1 MRSVNIN
8 GTELHYA
15 EAGVGGQPLLMVH
28 GTLGDQR
35 SFAAQMEPLAAAGLH
50 VMALSM
56 RHCWP
61 GTWSTDGGD
70 FRIDTHVADVAAFIR
85 ALGKGPVALLGHSRG
100 GHIAVR
106 VAERHP
112 DLLRALL
119 LAEPGGELDES
130 LGGKPAA
137 AGNANAFT
145 KAAELIAAG
154 NEEGGLKVVAEHTG
168 GPGAWERRPEDR
180 KTVSRANARTM
191 LGQQNE
197 QRRPY
202 SRATAAA
209 ILTPTLFLYGANTR
223 PNFVANVEA
232 LADAI
237 SGSKVVVI
245 PNATHGLPYE
255 NPVDFNAAIV
265 GFLEAL

>member
-1 MRSVNIN
+1 
-8 GTELHYA
+8 
-15 EAGVGGQPLLMVH
+15 
-28 GTLGDQR
+28 
-35 SFAAQMEPLAAAGLH
+35 
-50 VMALSM
+50 
-56 RHCWP
+56 
-61 GTWSTDGGD
+61 
-70 FRIDTHVADVAAFIR
+70 
-85 ALGKGPVALLGHSRG
+85 
-100 GHIAVR
+100 
-106 VAERHP
+106 
-112 DLLRALL
+112 
-119 LAEPGGELDES
+119 
-130 LGGKPAA
+130 
-137 AGNANAFT
+137 
-145 KAAELIAAG
+145 
-154 NEEGGLKVVAEHTG
+154 
-168 GPGAWERRPEDR
+168 
-180 KTVSRANARTM
+180 M

>member
-1 MRSVNIN
+1 
-8 GTELHYA
+8 
-15 EAGVGGQPLLMVH
+15 MVH

-35 SFAAQMEPLAAAGLH
+35 SFAAQMEPLAAAGFH

-61 GTWSTDGGD
+61 GNWPAEGGD

-100 GHIAVR
+100 GHIVVR
-106 VAERHP
+106 VAEWHP
-112 DLLRALL
+112 DLLRALI

-130 LGGKPAA
+130 LGGKPSA

-145 KAAELIAAG
+145 QAADLIAAG
-154 NEEGGLKVVAEHTG
+154 DEEGGLKVVAEHTG

-180 KTVSRANARTM
+180 KAISRANAHTM
-191 LGQQNE
+191 LGQRNE
-197 QRRPY
+197 QRRPFA
-202 SRATAAA
+202 SETAAA
-209 ILTPTLFLYGANTR
+209 IRAPTLFLRGANTR

-232 LADAI
+232 L
-237 SGSKVVVI
+237 SGVIPRSKVAVI
-245 PNATHGLPYE
+245 QNATHGLPYE
-255 NPVDFNAAIV
+255 NPVDFNAAII
-265 GFLEAL
+265 GFLKGL